1 MFGINSQNLFSCTEI
16 AGEPREKGILP
27 TEPYYTAEQGQK
39 QGPGFSRKTPW
50 PHSQAVWIVSLAVTI
65 TDTNRCL
72 SYINEY
78 VGYNFSKHAVSRKK
92 SGCFYTRILNRGWGA
107 AYWKDEDIHNALL
120 LVTFMPFWCSQY
132 NTAIKTATGYG
143 SRWYPCKV
151 GTQRRQNMDRR
162 CSRSC
167 CRFACVVICVRLAIH
182 AFLLIR

>member
-50 PHSQAVWIVSLAVTI
+50 PHSLAVWIVSLAVTI

-92 SGCFYTRILNRGWGA
+92 SGCFYTRILDGDGNISCWLG
-107 AYWKDEDIHNALL
+107 YIYNSFL
-120 LVTFMPFWCSQY
+120 LVAVMPFWCSQY
-132 NTAIKTATGYG
+132 NTATKTATGYG
-143 SRWYPCKV
+143 SRWCPCKV
-151 GTQRRQNMDRR
+151 GTQRRQNRDRR

-167 CRFACVVICVRLAIH
+167 CRFACVVICVPLAIH